1 MYLWEFHK
9 ELLWKRYFS
18 LWFIY
23 MKKIIVFLICFSCST
38 WLTYAWSWVI
48 VSPLFI
54 TNPFRDTMVVK
65 PKKISPVQ
73 KKNAYER
80 IASSRS
86 MELYESRLKDIY
98 MVKVNLKNWLRVVSL
113 WSPIEWDNETWE
125 PLYPKKSLKELKNE
139 SFSPVTLT
147 INWQFFDPKKN
158 PTPLSFGL
166 KESWEVRTA
175 GADNRDENKK
185 IITFGTWYAQILSYS
200 WENLRDSAGDF
211 SFVSLSL
218 DTPHFPHE
226 DIGRTYICLKNPNL
240 QNISDQILVFFT
252 RSLSEYSA
260 ERILLSEWC
269 TRDSSIKLD
278 SSGSS
283 QILFGDILISGNAHK
298 GYPDNRKI
306 PHAIGFGEI

>member
-1 MYLWEFHK
+1 
-9 ELLWKRYFS
+9 
-18 LWFIY
+18 
-23 MKKIIVFLICFSCST
+23 MKKIIAFLIWFFVST
-38 WLTYAWSWVI
+38 WLSYAWSWVV

-54 TNPFRDTMVVK
+54 TNPFRDTVLIK
-65 PKKISPVQ
+65 PKKIPLVQ

-86 MELYESRLKDIY
+86 MELHESRLKDIY
-98 MVKVNLKNWLRVVSL
+98 MVKVNLKNGLRVVSL
-113 WSPIEWDNETWE
+113 WSPLEWDQETWE
-125 PLYPKKSLKELKNE
+125 PLYLKKSIKELRNE
-139 SFSPVTLT
+139 SPIPISLT

-166 KESWEVRTA
+166 KDGWEVRTA
-175 GADNRDENKK
+175 GADNQDETKK
-185 IITFGTWYAQILSYS
+185 IITFGSWYAQILPYS
-200 WENLRDSAGDF
+200 WENLRDTSGDF
-211 SFVSLSL
+211 AIVSFSL
-218 DTPHFPHE
+218 DTPNNPLQN
-226 DIGRTYICLKNPNL
+226 IGRTYICLKNPNI
-240 QNISDQILVFFT
+240 QNISNQILVFFT

-283 QILFGDILISGNAHK
+283 QILFDDILISGNAHK

-306 PHAIGFGEI
+306 PHAIGFGEF